1 MRISAEQNLD
11 LPAPNIELFGALTL
25 CTLCK
30 YMHNV
35 YVIWYLTLNSH
46 GIRASRTII
55 GLISLFVESPLIVMV

>member
-1 MRISAEQNLD
+1 
-11 LPAPNIELFGALTL
+11 
-25 CTLCK
+25 
-30 YMHNV
+30 MHNV